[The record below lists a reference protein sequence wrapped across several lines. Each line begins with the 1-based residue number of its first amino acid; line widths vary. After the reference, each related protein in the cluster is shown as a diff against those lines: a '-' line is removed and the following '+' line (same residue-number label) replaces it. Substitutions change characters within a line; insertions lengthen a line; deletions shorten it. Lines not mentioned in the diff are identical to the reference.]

1 MASPAPSHTHS
12 LRAESWSEFGR
23 FGELPETL
31 AYSDETCRAVAA
43 PERLAISPR
52 TGCEACATI
61 DSPDVAAR
69 VEVTMPSFFAPVPT
83 QRNRRV
89 SAVLTS
95 AAMHGALLALVLVAG
110 KALKNRVMEPT
121 TQYQFISMVENAGA
135 AHASKFPLPPMD
147 LNAQKRHPDPS
158 PEVTHKSLLPVENA
172 RPKVAGGGAPTNPHN
187 GNGSG
192 HALAGNGEDDE
203 DRHPAFPVFSPH
215 PPVKDR
221 SLLPST

>member
-1 MASPAPSHTHS
+1 
-12 LRAESWSEFGR
+12 
-23 FGELPETL
+23 
-31 AYSDETCRAVAA
+31 
-43 PERLAISPR
+43 
-52 TGCEACATI
+52 
-61 DSPDVAAR
+61 
-69 VEVTMPSFFAPVPT
+69 MPSFFAPVPT

-172 RPKVAGGGAPTNPHN
+172 RPRLPEVVRPPIHTTAMAPVTRWP
-187 GNGSG
+187 GTVKTTRIGT
-192 HALAGNGEDDE
+192 
-203 DRHPAFPVFSPH
+203 
-215 PPVKDR
+215 PPFR
-221 SLLPST
+221 SSRRIPR